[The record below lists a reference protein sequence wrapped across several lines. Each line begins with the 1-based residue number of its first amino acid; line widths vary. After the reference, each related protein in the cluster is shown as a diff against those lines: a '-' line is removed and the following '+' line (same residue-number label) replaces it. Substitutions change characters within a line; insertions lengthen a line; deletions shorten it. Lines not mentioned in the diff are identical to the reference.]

1 MEYYIE
7 NKIGQVKVAQI
18 DNDEMLS
25 FKTEVFSQKSLVGGI
40 YVGRIVEINKVQSIA
55 IVDIGETNA
64 VLNNFNKLTQ
74 GQNVLVQVIR
84 DGFNDKLPALHTR
97 ISIENRF
104 FKISN
109 QAKGFGF
116 DNRAGNGKIK
126 SELEKIASSVI
137 GDDNGVVVKTNCVN
151 VNLKNLEKSY
161 SDLRD
166 EHDRILNHKT
176 DKVGI
181 VKKPLT
187 LLEKCI
193 NESVYASVFVTD
205 CLETLSLLKSYKN
218 EASDITIK
226 HFKDGDLYEQSGIND
241 VIEKLLQRRVDLQ
254 GGGNIVIDET
264 EAITAIDVNGSDF
277 KNLNKG
283 DDALFKLNKKAVKEI
298 AKQIILRNLSGL
310 IVVDFVRLK
319 NRGMAKQLPKILK
332 SELQRIDSNVFDV
345 MDITKAGLVEITR
358 KRTSPSISEI
368 YLNKPIPQKNLTIIC
383 LELLQKLIYLN
394 GVGNPTVYA
403 PINIVNEMKKDNM
416 IHLIDDVENR
426 IKKKIDFIIDN
437 NIGVA
442 LKK

>member
-1 MEYYIE
+1 MDLEE
-7 NKIGQVKVAQI
+7 
-18 DNDEMLS
+18 DHL
-25 FKTEVFSQKSLVGGI
+25 TTLVGGI
-40 YVGRIVEINKVQSIA
+40 YIGRIVEINKVQSIA

-226 HFKDGDLYEQSGIND
+226 HFKDGNLYEQSGIND

-332 SELQRIDSNVFDV
+332 YELQRIDSNVFDV

>member
-40 YVGRIVEINKVQSIA
+40 YIGRIVEINKVQSIA

-283 DDALFKLNKKAVKEI
+283 DDALFKLNKKAAKEI

-358 KRTSPSISEI
+358 KRTSPSISDI

>member
-40 YVGRIVEINKVQSIA
+40 YIGRIVEINKAQSIA
-55 IVDIGETNA
+55 IVNIGETNA
-64 VLNNFNKLTQ
+64 ILNNFNKLTQ

-126 SELEKIASSVI
+126 SELEKIALSVI

-161 SDLRD
+161 SDLRN

-181 VKKPLT
+181 VKKPLA
-187 LLEKCI
+187 LLEKYI
-193 NESVYASVFVTD
+193 NESVYGSVFVTD

-241 VIEKLLQRRVDLQ
+241 VIEKLLQRSVDLQ

-277 KNLNKG
+277 KNLNEG

-368 YLNKPIPQKNLTIIC
+368 YLNKPIPQRNLTIIC

-394 GVGNPTVYA
+394 GVGTPTVYA

-426 IKKKIDFIIDN
+426 IKKKIEFIIDN
-437 NIGVA
+437 NMGVA

>member
-40 YVGRIVEINKVQSIA
+40 YIGRIVEINKAQSIA
-55 IVDIGETNA
+55 IVNIGETNA
-64 VLNNFNKLTQ
+64 ILNNFNKLTQ

-104 FKISN
+104 LKISN

-161 SDLRD
+161 SDLRN

-176 DKVGI
+176 DKVCI

-226 HFKDGDLYEQSGIND
+226 HFKDGVLYEQSGIND
-241 VIEKLLQRRVDLQ
+241 VIEKLLQRSVDLE

>member
-1 MEYYIE
+1 M
-7 NKIGQVKVAQI
+7 
-18 DNDEMLS
+18 
-25 FKTEVFSQKSLVGGI
+25 
-40 YVGRIVEINKVQSIA
+40 
-55 IVDIGETNA
+55 
-64 VLNNFNKLTQ
+64 
-74 GQNVLVQVIR
+74 
-84 DGFNDKLPALHTR
+84 
-97 ISIENRF
+97 
-104 FKISN
+104 
-109 QAKGFGF
+109 
-116 DNRAGNGKIK
+116 
-126 SELEKIASSVI
+126 EKIASSVI

-283 DDALFKLNKKAVKEI
+283 DDALFKLNKKAAKEI

-358 KRTSPSISEI
+358 KRTSPSISDI

>member
-40 YVGRIVEINKVQSIA
+40 YIGRIVEINKAQSIA

-64 VLNNFNKLTQ
+64 ILNNFNKLTQ

-161 SDLRD
+161 SDLRN

-193 NESVYASVFVTD
+193 NESIYASVFVTD

-241 VIEKLLQRRVDLQ
+241 VIEKLLQRSVDLQ

-394 GVGNPTVYA
+394 GVGTPTVYA

-426 IKKKIDFIIDN
+426 IKKKIEFIIDN

>member
-161 SDLRD
+161 SDLRN

-283 DDALFKLNKKAVKEI
+283 DDALFKLNKKAAKEI

-358 KRTSPSISEI
+358 KRTSPSISDI

>member
-25 FKTEVFSQKSLVGGI
+25 FKTEVFSQKFSGWGVYI
-40 YVGRIVEINKVQSIA
+40 GRIVEINKVQSIA

-109 QAKGFGF
+109 QAKGSGF

-161 SDLRD
+161 NDLRN

-416 IHLIDDVENR
+416 IYLIDDVENR

>member
-137 GDDNGVVVKTNCVN
+137 GGDNGVVVKTNCVN

>member
-40 YVGRIVEINKVQSIA
+40 YIGRIVEINKVQSIA

-226 HFKDGDLYEQSGIND
+226 HFKDGNLYEQSGIND

-332 SELQRIDSNVFDV
+332 YELQRIDSNVFDV

>member
-1 MEYYIE
+1 
-7 NKIGQVKVAQI
+7 
-18 DNDEMLS
+18 MLS

-176 DKVGI
+176 DKAGI

>member
-7 NKIGQVKVAQI
+7 NKIGQTKVAHM
-18 DNDEMLS
+18 NDDEILS

-40 YVGRIVEINKVQSIA
+40 YIGRVLEINKTQSIA

-64 VLNNFNKLTQ
+64 ILNNFNKLTQ

-97 ISIENRF
+97 ISLENRF

-126 SELEKIASSVI
+126 SELEKIALSVV
-137 GDDNGVVVKTNCVN
+137 GDDNGVVVKTSCVN
-151 VNLKNLEKSY
+151 VDLENLKKLYN
-161 SDLRD
+161 DLRN
-166 EHDRILNHKT
+166 EHDEILNHKT
-176 DKVGI
+176 DKITI

-187 LLEKCI
+187 LIERSI
-193 NESVYASVFVTD
+193 NDCVYGSIFITD

-226 HFKDGDLYEQSGIND
+226 QFKDGDLYEQTGIND
-241 VIEKLLQRRVDLQ
+241 VIEELLRRTVNLQ
-254 GGGNIVIDET
+254 DGGNIVIDET
-264 EAITAIDVNGSDF
+264 EAITAIDVNSSDF

-283 DDALFKLNKKAVKEI
+283 DDALFKLNKRAIKEI
-298 AKQIILRNLSGL
+298 AKQIVLRNLSGL
-310 IVVDFVRLK
+310 IVIDFVRLN

-332 SELQRIDSNVFDV
+332 SELQRIDSNIFDV

-368 YLNKPIPQKNLTIIC
+368 YLNKPVPQKNLTIIC

-394 GVGNPTVYA
+394 GVGIPTVYA
-403 PINIVNEMKKDNM
+403 PINVINEMKKGKV
-416 IHLIDDVENR
+416 IHLVSDVENR
-426 IKKKIDFIIDN
+426 IKKKIEFIVDN
-437 NIGVA
+437 NMGVE